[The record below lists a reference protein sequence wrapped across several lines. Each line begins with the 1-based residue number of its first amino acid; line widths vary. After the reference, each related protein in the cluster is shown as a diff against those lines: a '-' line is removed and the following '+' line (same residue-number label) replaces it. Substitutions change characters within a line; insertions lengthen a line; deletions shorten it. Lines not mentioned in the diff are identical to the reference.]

1 MSYNP
6 NIPLATDQLSVSQ
19 GQILGNFQAL
29 GIIVDGLLN
38 LPPQGSLPA
47 STGFNQIFAF
57 ISSFTG
63 NEEVYIQQSSTGL
76 NIPITASDQIANGW
90 SYLPSGVLLKWGSSG
105 VGGIGAFI
113 PVAWGPTYT
122 ANPWVVLASAASTT
136 FIGVVNA
143 YNPTPAGFTANGSGI
158 SGPASVPFQFL
169 IIGPGPG
176 EP

>member
-1 MSYNP
+1 MAYDP

-19 GQILGNFQAL
+19 GQILANFQAL
-29 GIIVDGLLN
+29 GVIVDGLLN

-90 SYLPSGVLLKWGSSG
+90 SYLASGVLLKWGSFA
-105 VGGIGAFI
+105 VGGIGLSV
-113 PVAWGPTYT
+113 PVAFGPTYT
-122 ANPWVVLASAASTT
+122 ANPWLVLATATPTT
-136 FIGVVNA
+136 FLGTVNA
-143 YNPTPAGFTANGSGI
+143 YNPTPSGFTANGTPPST
-158 SGPASVPFQFL
+158 PFTFL